1 MISIKICLSV
11 NIIGKELPQELE
23 YELLL
28 EHSIIFIEA
37 ITEAFPQFCFQCII
51 FKEFGIFKIIQIP
64 RLFMPSI
71 NILLCCSK
79 RYGLITTKQDPG
91 LFTIKNLK
99 HCIVLIIPI
108 TSFFFQISQ
117 FAFNKFLSRPESFVP
132 AILLHPCFS
141 LSIGGFFHTIHKQVF
156 KNPSKYNLAARI
168 LKLPVMFYLQMILVI
183 PAFVSYSTP
192 TLWSTSDQ
200 KMEDLRQPGEDRL
213 FFYRLFPEIPGLQVN
228 PEDCNLYNI
237 NTSK

>member
-1 MISIKICLSV
+1 M
-11 NIIGKELPQELE
+11 E

-28 EHSIIFIEA
+28 EHSVIFLEA

-51 FKEFGIFKIIQIP
+51 FKEFGIFKWIQIP

-79 RYGLITTKQDPG
+79 RLALIKTKQDPG
-91 LFTIKNLK
+91 FFTITNIKYF
-99 HCIVLIIPI
+99 LILLIPI

-117 FAFNKFLSRPESFVP
+117 FAFNKHLSRPESFVP
-132 AILLHPCFS
+132 AVLLHPCFS
-141 LSIGGFFHTIHKQVF
+141 LTIGCIFHMIHQFLF
-156 KNPSKYNLAARI
+156 KNPSRYNIASRI

-183 PAFVSYSTP
+183 PALISYSSP

-200 KMEDLRQPGEDRL
+200 KVENLRQPGDDKL
-213 FFYRLFPEIPGLQVN
+213 YFYRLFPEIPVFQVN

-237 NTSK
+237 DTSK